1 VLGVL
6 AKYRHVGREYL
17 HSVTNSHCGDPTGK
31 RIHPGFTSISQYQGQ
46 VGAVYSDDETRH
58 SGAGSD
64 IHDRPSNAN
73 KGINKLARMRN
84 DIRDWQCAK
93 SAETLGCPKDV
104 FKAAGF
110 WHVMNV
116 VPNMQKARHTA
127 GPSQ

>member
-31 RIHPGFTSISQYQGQ
+31 CIHSRFTSISQYQGQ

-64 IHDRPSNAN
+64 IH
-73 KGINKLARMRN
+73 
-84 DIRDWQCAK
+84 
-93 SAETLGCPKDV
+93 
-104 FKAAGF
+104 
-110 WHVMNV
+110 H
-116 VPNMQKARHTA
+116 
-127 GPSQ
+127 